1 MADKLPDKDSFFG
14 GLMNAFAT
22 GGQATMS
29 AVQEDLDSLRH
40 GKYPQQAFKAIG
52 DALLAYQ
59 NPAMGIFLPPVP
71 TYFSPA
77 IERAKE
83 LVSRF
88 PPTDR
93 SPENIKKTINMIYE
107 GLGPEQQALSLPTGK
122 YTPAFPPLN
131 KLFGQK

>member
-52 DALLAYQ
+52 DTISAYS
-59 NPAMGIFLPPVP
+59 NPAMGGMIPTIP
-71 TYFSPA
+71 TYMNPSM
-77 IERAKE
+77 EVAKSIAKKFE
-83 LVSRF
+83 GKY
-88 PPTDR
+88 
-93 SPENIKKTINMIYE
+93 SPEEIHSYLRTIYDSMT
-107 GLGPEQQALSLPTGK
+107 PEASAIAVPTGK
-122 YTPAFPPLN
+122 FVPAAQPLSQA
-131 KLFGQK
+131 FGKK